1 MEDDADPADAAD
13 DDDGAAA
20 AAAAA
25 AADDED
31 DDGAWVAIACCYG
44 GFIHVVNCLGA
55 AKEPGHRKAA
65 SDFFFSG
72 IKKPGGGKTGDR
84 WLTRRS
90 PTNFPMDMFEGEG
103 TVCPSFTAY
112 LRGVQQEASVLKC
125 LAQLRTLPPGAD
137 LASRLQEIEMAVA
150 SIEQNMEEFNDFLAG
165 EQRICDVLEA
175 EVVRDAE
182 AHKSHIDALEAAMV
196 AACPATVAAA
206 PTAVSKHASSSS
218 SSSASKGGSITL
230 SELETVP
237 KSTRGRSVTV
247 GVANAA
253 LSHIKALADD
263 KEKTL
268 AVPRK
273 KMTAKQM
280 QVTCIAVA
288 VCRCLVFV

>member
-1 MEDDADPADAAD
+1 
-13 DDDGAAA
+13 
-20 AAAAA
+20 
-25 AADDED
+25 
-31 DDGAWVAIACCYG
+31 
-44 GFIHVVNCLGA
+44 
-55 AKEPGHRKAA
+55 
-65 SDFFFSG
+65 
-72 IKKPGGGKTGDR
+72 
-84 WLTRRS
+84 
-90 PTNFPMDMFEGEG
+90 MDMFEGEG

-150 SIEQNMEEFNDFLAG
+150 SIEQTMEEFNDFLAG

-182 AHKSHIDALEAAMV
+182 AHRSHIDALEAAMV
-196 AACPATVAAA
+196 AACPATAAAAAA

-280 QVTCIAVA
+280 QVTCITW
-288 VCRCLVFV
+288 